1 MRYRFPIF
9 VFLFWLCHFSTNAQ
23 TDSIGNDSIRDAAVQ
38 ANANYFRS
46 LDSAHTR
53 DSLERAALEA
63 ELASLKTTDNL
74 KKADLQK
81 RIDAIAAET
90 ALRLQQKRQRIDSL
104 KKIVKG
110 FPVAPFGDT
119 LFLVYTRVGPF
130 SAHARAQSIDAKVNK
145 IEEDVF
151 YKSDS
156 LQVIAAE
163 ESVDL
168 MYGDM
173 IVLSVTE
180 NDALWMNASQR
191 DLANQ
196 YRAAIIKSI
205 AAYKEATSMRTRLKQ
220 IGMTLM
226 VILLAVGIIFL
237 INLLYRKGQSYAVGK
252 QMKYLKGIRVK
263 GYELFSV
270 TAERRMLLG
279 LLNLV
284 RWLVILLLLYFTLP
298 LLFSIFPWTKH
309 IATTL
314 IGYVLNPLKSILG
327 SVWNYMPKL
336 ITIIVIV
343 VLFYYVYKAL
353 RFFKNEIEKESL
365 KIRGF
370 YADWAAP
377 TFQIV
382 KVLLFAFMLVVIFP
396 YLPGSDSP
404 VFKGVSV
411 FLGVLFTFGSSSSLS
426 NVISGL
432 VLTYMRAFKIGD
444 RVQIA
449 DVTGDIVEKT
459 LLVTRVRTV
468 RNEDVTIPNSM
479 IMNNHTL
486 NYSSSS
492 KNLGLIL
499 HTAVTIGY
507 DMPWRK
513 IHELLI
519 DAALATDGLLK
530 TPAPFVLQMS
540 LDDFYVTY
548 QINAYTDNANK
559 QAITYSLLHQNIQ
572 DKFFEAGVE
581 IMSPHYDAI
590 RDGNSAAI
598 PSDYLPPDYVAPG
611 FKVKPQTPPDMP
623 PKPDG
628 GA

>member
-1 MRYRFPIF
+1 MKYRFPILI
-9 VFLFWLCHFSTNAQ
+9 FLLWLCHFSASAQ
-23 TDSIGNDSIRDAAVQ
+23 TDSIQNDSIRDAAVQ

-46 LDSAHTR
+46 LDSAHAQ
-53 DSLERAALEA
+53 DSLERVALEA

-90 ALRLQQKRQRIDSL
+90 AFRSLQKRQRIDSL

-151 YKSDS
+151 YKADS
-156 LQVIAAE
+156 LQIIAGE
-163 ESVDL
+163 ETTDL

-180 NDALWMNASQR
+180 NDALWIGTTQK
-191 DLANQ
+191 DLATQ

-205 AAYKEATSMRTRLKQ
+205 AAYKKATSVQTRLKQ
-220 IGMTLM
+220 VGTALV
-226 VILLAVGIIFL
+226 VILLAAGIILL
-237 INLLYRKGQSYAVGK
+237 INLLYRKGRNYTIGK
-252 QMKYLKGIRVK
+252 QTKYLKGIRVK

-270 TAERRMLLG
+270 TTERRLLLG
-279 LLNLV
+279 ILNLL
-284 RWLVILLLLYFTLP
+284 RWVAILLLLYFTLP
-298 LLFSIFPWTKH
+298 LLFSIFPWTKN

-314 IGYVLNPLKSILG
+314 IGYVLNPLKSILAG
-327 SVWNYMPKL
+327 IWNYMPKL
-336 ITIIVIV
+336 VTIV
-343 VLFYYVYKAL
+343 VVVTVFYYVLKAL
-353 RFFKNEIEKESL
+353 RFFKNEIENESL

-370 YADWAAP
+370 YADWAGP
-377 TFQIV
+377 TFQII

-432 VLTYMRAFKIGD
+432 VLTYMRAFKLGD
-444 RVQIA
+444 RVQIG

-519 DAALATDGLLK
+519 DAALATEGVLK

-540 LDDFYVTY
+540 LDDYYVTY

-572 DKFFEAGVE
+572 DKFFEAGIE
-581 IMSPHYDAI
+581 IMSPRYDAI
-590 RDGNSAAI
+590 RDGNGAAI
-598 PSDYLPPDYVAPG
+598 PPDYLPPDYVAPG
-611 FKVKPQTPPDMP
+611 FKVKPQAAPNTP
-623 PKPDG
+623 PKPEG
-628 GA
+628 GS